1 MDVRERKIRR
11 LRISSPADAYR
22 ALLPYARKR
31 NEHFLVL
38 TLSAAHEVI
47 GIRIVSIGLLNNSLV
62 HPREVFWWAIRD
74 NAESVIA
81 AHNHPSGD
89 MEPSAE
95 DREMTARLMQAGNIM
110 GIRVLDHII
119 FGRKGYYSCQ
129 EGAVT
134 SMP

>member
-11 LRISSPADAYR
+11 LRISSPADGYR

-31 NEHFLVL
+31 NEHF
-38 TLSAAHEVI
+38 
-47 GIRIVSIGLLNNSLV
+47 LV

-95 DREMTARLMQAGNIM
+95 DREMTARLMQAGNLM
-110 GIRVLDHII
+110 GIRVRDHII
-119 FGRKGYYSCQ
+119 FGRKGY
-129 EGAVT
+129 
-134 SMP
+134 